1 MTRIRSISVRGFRAY
16 GVTEQTLNLPMD
28 ITVVWGPNS
37 KGKTSLAEAFEFL
50 LTGRI
55 ARREIMAS
63 SQDEFADCLRN
74 AHLPDGQD
82 VYVAARI
89 MAPDGTPHEIKRVL
103 VADYAKK
110 QDCQSRLEI
119 DGQVG
124 SEADLAGLGIILS
137 QPPLEA
143 PVLAQHT
150 LSYIFSVRPQ
160 DRATYFKTLL
170 EVTDLED
177 LRTDVSALT
186 EELKPVNDSL
196 LAKFDVCI
204 GVPVLKAA
212 LPGVATSPPNAAT
225 LATKLDAAAQ
235 ALIKSVGETAPKT
248 GEARLS
254 LIEKVLTDRRST
266 TFPVKEFERKEFGGW
281 TPAPDDVWTRLDTYA
296 DQLQKVD
303 EETRRLVALFAEAL
317 KLPGISSITQ
327 PVDCPLCDTNASLT
341 PERVQ
346 LIRAHIA
353 NTKDFQTAETA
364 AKAALAQLSNS
375 AEALATTAAS
385 ALPQCLRKQAADR
398 RKLGFTVPRL
408 KTLLGARAD
417 EFLGPWL
424 AQIRPLA
431 RAGTALRR
439 AGRDARSLAD
449 TQAADIATGLD
460 RGKLRAAFDSL
471 TARAAVLTAASAA
484 YKVPAQALGT
494 ALNQVLDAQSAT
506 IGWQDFLDIARQPAA
521 LRSALIERHTLNT
534 VAKELDAALKQIDS
548 AKENVLNDKFSDYS
562 GLIQAWWERLRPDEQ
577 TFFSAI
583 KPRKGAKRTIDFKAG
598 LSPHADR
605 SAAKVRDVIAVFSH
619 SQLHCLGL
627 ALFLARAEHEHMGF
641 IVLDD
646 PVLSS
651 DEDYKVHFNS
661 TVLTDLLK
669 LPMQVIVL
677 TQDHDTWEEVE
688 IRYRHV
694 GISTAQLFIDTP
706 LQGTVIEN
714 TSDALLAKLSRAY
727 SLARGG
733 HPDSRKECG
742 VQLRDAGERFCKEML
757 ANDRTS
763 KGETEASLS
772 DYDDKTLEW
781 LCPRVEPLLVKDA
794 SHPGKLEV
802 FKKAVNRACH
812 DNTPPGTDE
821 MKQACGELRRLV
833 MDYLGR

>member
-1 MTRIRSISVRGFRAY
+1 M
-16 GVTEQTLNLPMD
+16 
-28 ITVVWGPNS
+28 
-37 KGKTSLAEAFEFL
+37 
-50 LTGRI
+50 
-55 ARREIMAS
+55 
-63 SQDEFADCLRN
+63 
-74 AHLPDGQD
+74 
-82 VYVAARI
+82 
-89 MAPDGTPHEIKRVL
+89 
-103 VADYAKK
+103 
-110 QDCQSRLEI
+110 
-119 DGQVG
+119 
-124 SEADLAGLGIILS
+124 
-137 QPPLEA
+137 
-143 PVLAQHT
+143 
-150 LSYIFSVRPQ
+150 
-160 DRATYFKTLL
+160 
-170 EVTDLED
+170 
-177 LRTDVSALT
+177 
-186 EELKPVNDSL
+186 
-196 LAKFDVCI
+196 
-204 GVPVLKAA
+204 
-212 LPGVATSPPNAAT
+212 
-225 LATKLDAAAQ
+225 
-235 ALIKSVGETAPKT
+235 
-248 GEARLS
+248 
-254 LIEKVLTDRRST
+254 
-266 TFPVKEFERKEFGGW
+266 
-281 TPAPDDVWTRLDTYA
+281 
-296 DQLQKVD
+296 D

-431 RAGTALRR
+431 RA
-439 AGRDARSLAD
+439 ARSLAD

-471 TARAAVLTAASAA
+471 TASAA

-562 GLIQAWWERLRPDEQ
+562 GLIHAWWERLRPDEQ

-677 TQDHDTWEEVE
+677 TQDHDTGEEVE

-694 GISTAQLFIDTP
+694 GISTAQLCIETP

-714 TSDALLAKLSRAY
+714 TSDALLAKLSRAD

-733 HPDSRKECG
+733 HPDSRKEYG

-781 LCPRVEPLLVKDA
+781 LCPRVEPLLVKDT